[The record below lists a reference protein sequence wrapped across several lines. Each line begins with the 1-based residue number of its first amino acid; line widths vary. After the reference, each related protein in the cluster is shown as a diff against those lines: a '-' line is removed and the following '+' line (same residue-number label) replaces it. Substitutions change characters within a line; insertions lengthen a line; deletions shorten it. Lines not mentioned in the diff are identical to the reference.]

1 MCLAYVIVVPELI
14 LLGLL
19 IGGGVLL
26 MGWFASRYQDRLEAM
41 DDTQGGVLTSC
52 PRCRHLNPTHAN
64 YCARCGCS
72 LH

>member
-1 MCLAYVIVVPELI
+1 MCVACPIVVPELI

-26 MGWFASRYQDRLEAM
+26 MSWITSRCQDRLEGSDEM
-41 DDTQGGVLTSC
+41 GGGLLTPC
-52 PRCRHLNPTHAN
+52 HRCRHLNPTHAN

-72 LH
+72 LG